1 MSKNGKLGCAAL
13 ALLFVI
19 VSVIVFV
26 VPIEKT
32 PAIWIAYAFTCVAF
46 VAQIII
52 WKIGFKDESLKSKFL
67 GIPIIRVGFTY
78 LVLQIIVLA
87 VFLLIPKTPEW
98 IVIIVCILI
107 LGISLVC
114 MISSEVGRNIIEN
127 TEKKVNAKVSYI
139 REIQVDIEMCAERET
154 DPKIKKQLFDLAERV
169 RYSDP
174 MSSESLATI
183 ENKIINKISEL
194 DGSDNKHAVIK
205 DIDLLITERNKKC
218 KIIKY

>member
-26 VPIEKT
+26 VPIEKK
-32 PAIWIAYAFTCVAF
+32 PAVWIAYAFTCVAF

-52 WKIGFKDESLKSKFL
+52 WKIGFKDEALKSKFF

-78 LVLQIIVLA
+78 LVLQLIALA
-87 VFLLIPKTPEW
+87 VFLVIPKAPEW

-107 LGISLVC
+107 LGISSVC
-114 MISSEVGRNIIEN
+114 MISSEIGRNIIEN
-127 TEKKVNAKVSYI
+127 TEKKVDAKVSYI
-139 REIQVDIEMCAERET
+139 REIQADIEMCAERET
-154 DPKIKKQLFDLAERV
+154 DPEIKNQLLDLAEKV

-174 MSSESLATI
+174 MSSDILAEI
-183 ENKIINKISEL
+183 ENKISNKISEL
-194 DGSDNKHAVIK
+194 DTSDNKQAVIK
-205 DIDLLITERNKKC
+205 EIDLLITERNKKA
-218 KIIKY
+218 KMTK

>member
-1 MSKNGKLGCAAL
+1 MSKNSKLGCTAL
-13 ALLFVI
+13 AILFVI

-32 PAIWIAYAFTCVAF
+32 PAVWIAYTFTCVAF
-46 VAQIII
+46 AAQIII
-52 WKIGFKDESLKSKFL
+52 WKIGFKDKALKSKFL
-67 GIPIIRVGFTY
+67 GIPIIRVGFIY
-78 LVLQIIVLA
+78 LVLQLIALA
-87 VFLLIPKTPEW
+87 VFFVIPKAPEW
-98 IVIIVCILI
+98 IVVIVCILI
-107 LGISLVC
+107 LGISSVC

-154 DPKIKKQLFDLAERV
+154 DPEIKNQLLDLAEKV

-183 ENKIINKISEL
+183 ENKIVNKISEL
-194 DGSDNKHAVIK
+194 DTSDNKQAVIK
-205 DIDLLITERNKKC
+205 EIDLLITERNKKS
-218 KIIKY
+218 KLNK